1 MLRWVVEE
9 PVFTVMTRTGT
20 VPIMYLVKAKG
31 VLDLVDLFK
40 ELAALGMEQ
49 VAVVDISQAPPRN
62 HVVAEAVLILMST
75 IIYRE

>member
-1 MLRWVVEE
+1 MLRWVVEK
-9 PVFTVMTRTGT
+9 PLFTVMTRTGT
-20 VPIMYLVKAKG
+20 APIMYLVKAKG
-31 VLDLVDLFK
+31 VLDLVEVFK
-40 ELAALGMEQ
+40 ELAARGMEQ